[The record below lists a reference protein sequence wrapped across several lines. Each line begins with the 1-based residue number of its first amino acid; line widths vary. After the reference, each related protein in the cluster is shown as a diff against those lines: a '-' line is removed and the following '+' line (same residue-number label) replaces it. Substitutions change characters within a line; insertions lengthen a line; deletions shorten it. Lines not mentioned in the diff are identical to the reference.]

1 MERKQR
7 LVVFFIRFDARE
19 ENKLCQNKIT
29 FFYFEFFYYVLG
41 FMTMPVFVC
50 RLERDKQIVK
60 RCFFTRLFRIDGWL
74 GQLILLTY

>member
-1 MERKQR
+1 MVDWLFFLFLLMRERKIN
-7 LVVFFIRFDARE
+7 FART
-19 ENKLCQNKIT
+19 KLR
-29 FFYFEFFYYVLG
+29 FFYCFEFFYYVLG
-41 FMTMPVFVC
+41 FMAMPVFVC